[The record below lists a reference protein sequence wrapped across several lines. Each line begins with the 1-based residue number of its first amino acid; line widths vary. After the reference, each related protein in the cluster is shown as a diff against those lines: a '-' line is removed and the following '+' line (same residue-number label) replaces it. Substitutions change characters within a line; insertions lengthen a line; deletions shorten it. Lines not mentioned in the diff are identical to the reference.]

1 METFQNINTRIIKND
16 INNDSLN
23 AMEIAIQEEEL
34 RV

>member
-1 METFQNINTRIIKND
+1 METFQNINTRIIKHD